1 MINFIFGNHGSG
13 KTSKIL
19 DMLKEDA
26 LAGRTSLLIVPEQEA
41 VQAERLTLEAL
52 PSNAQ
57 LSLEVLN
64 FSRLYNRVCREYGGL
79 CYSYIT
85 TPMKHITMWKALR
98 ETTPLLTKYS
108 SNAENDSAFV
118 GTMLSAVLQLKSS
131 GISVEELENAANEC
145 SGSDS
150 ELSARLMDI
159 SRIWGTYDL
168 FVNEVYSDSADDLS
182 RLCEILD
189 EHDFFKD
196 KNVYIDSFSSF
207 TAIEHR
213 VIEKIFASA
222 KNTTVTICL
231 PSPQYS
237 DISTESIEKSLK
249 VLKKNANKWGGHSD
263 VILSCNTRS
272 THEALFYLS
281 NNLWRIDTASE
292 NSPAPAADGH
302 IVAEICDSPY
312 AEAEAVA
319 SHILELT
326 QSGARYRDIVIIA
339 RDAEKYRGILEPAL
353 MNAGINFFFS
363 QKTDLCALAPVKF
376 IMTAIR
382 IKQYGFRK
390 NDVIS
395 HIKTGMCSFTLRE
408 SDIFEEYVNTWN
420 ISGSRYTQGEWTMN
434 PDGFSARI
442 SERGKAILTTANDV
456 RERLCEPLQN
466 FFSELDMAKSMADIC
481 RAIYRY
487 TEKASLREKCNALA
501 ERELSFGN
509 KKAASELLGVYD
521 VILKTLADIGE
532 ALSDVAASVDDFYSI
547 LKIAFEQ
554 TEIGTIP
561 TSIDEVTVG
570 SASMLRSSY
579 PKYVFVI
586 GLCEGEFPKVVDT
599 RGLFGASDL
608 TTLEELGI
616 ELGDSA
622 DIRSSN
628 ELLFVKNAFAAPSER
643 LYVLYHTSDLQG
655 SKKTPSLPFN
665 RIFAMFSDVP
675 KHKFDGSDLSYLA
688 GTPTSA
694 ATHLRNII
702 NEADRGAATLAVS
715 EHLPLVAALSCSSVS
730 TDECRIDKDTVK
742 ELIGDKIYVSPSS
755 LERYVS
761 CPFSYYASYVL
772 ALREPK
778 LGRFAANHVGDF
790 VHFVMEHLV
799 KFMLP
804 TDVSAPLPTHD
815 EILQKMQETV
825 DEYIRILDPDG
836 VLKSKRMEHL
846 YKKLYRLSLLIIETI
861 AKEFSDSDFRPAFF
875 ELKIDGKDG
884 RPEPLQLTLENNA
897 RLVLRGYIDRVDIW
911 RDGEDVFVRI
921 LDYKTGSKQFNLS
934 ELSYGINIQMLLY
947 LMSICANPGAH
958 FREVSGLDSDSHP
971 IPAGIVY
978 LSSAMS
984 KSQLSGFDV
993 SDEEIL
999 EVAESKINRSG
1010 LILNDE
1016 RLIHAISHS
1025 HSKDILLGVTEKN
1038 GVFSGKA
1045 LVDIGQ
1051 LGGIFDDLKQTLVN
1065 IGNNIYS
1072 GIADCSPMNEL
1083 GQDPCHYCTAKQ
1095 ICRKNI
1101 FETRRF

>member
-19 DMLKEDA
+19 DMLREDA
-26 LAGRTSLLIVPEQEA
+26 KAGITSLLIVPEQEA

-52 PSNAQ
+52 PSSAQ

-98 ETTPLLTKYS
+98 EVAPLLTKYS
-108 SNAENDSAFV
+108 ANAESDSAFV
-118 GTMLSAVLQLKSS
+118 GTMLSAVMQLKSS
-131 GISVEELENAANEC
+131 GTSVTELENAAGEC
-145 SGSDS
+145 KESDP
-150 ELSARLMDI
+150 ELSARLLDI
-159 SRIWGTYDL
+159 ARIWGTYDL

-182 RLCEILD
+182 RLCKIL
-189 EHDFFKD
+189 EKHDFFKD

-207 TAIEHR
+207 TAVEHR
-213 VIEKIFASA
+213 VIEKIFEGA

-231 PSPQYS
+231 PTPQYS

-249 VLKKNANKWGGHSD
+249 ALKKNANKWGGHTD
-263 VILSCNTRS
+263 LILSGNMRNTP
-272 THEALFYLS
+272 EALSYLGE
-281 NNLWRIDTASE
+281 NLWRLDSKSAEI
-292 NSPAPAADGH
+292 APTADGR

-326 QSGARYRDIVIIA
+326 EQGARYRDIVIIA
-339 RDAEKYRGILEPAL
+339 RDAEKYRGIIEPAL

-376 IMTAIR
+376 IMTALR
-382 IKQYGFRK
+382 IKQYGWRK

-395 HIKTGMCSFTLRE
+395 HIKTGMCSFSLRE
-408 SDIFEEYVNTWN
+408 SDVFEEYINTWN

-442 SERGKAILTTANDV
+442 SERGKAILNTANDV
-456 RERLCEPLQN
+456 RVRLCEPLQG
-466 FFSELDMAKSMADIC
+466 FFTELDMSESMADIC

-487 TEKASLREKCNALA
+487 TEASNLRKKCNELA
-501 ERELSFGN
+501 ERELYFGN
-509 KKAASELLGVYD
+509 KKAASELLGAYD

-532 ALSDVAASVDDFYSI
+532 ALSDVAPSLDDFYSV

-570 SASMLRSSY
+570 SASRLRSSY

-586 GLCEGEFPKVVDT
+586 GLCEGEFPRVVDSK
-599 RGLFGASDL
+599 GIFGESDIN
-608 TTLEELGI
+608 TLEGLGI
-616 ELGDSA
+616 EIGDSA

-628 ELLFVKNAFAAPSER
+628 ELLFVKNAFSAPSER
-643 LYVLYHTSDLQG
+643 LYVLYHTADLMG

-665 RIFAMFSDVP
+665 RIFAMFPDVQR
-675 KHKFDGSDLSYLA
+675 HKFVASDLSYLA

-694 ATHLRNII
+694 ASHLRNID
-702 NEADRGAATLAVS
+702 NSEDRSAAALAIS
-715 EHLPLVAALSCSSVS
+715 EHLPLVASLSDASVS
-730 TDECRIDKDTVK
+730 TDECRIDPNTVK
-742 ELIGDKIYVSPSS
+742 EIIGERIYVSPSS
-755 LERYVS
+755 LERYVG

-772 ALREPK
+772 SLREPK

-790 VHFVMEHLV
+790 IHFVMEHLV

-804 TDVSAPLPTHD
+804 TDLDAPLPTHE
-815 EILQKMQETV
+815 EILKKMQETV

-846 YKKLYRLSLLIIETI
+846 YKKLYRLSMLIIETT

-884 RPEPLQLTLENNA
+884 RPSPLELTLENES

-921 LDYKTGSKQFNLS
+921 LDYKTGSKEFNLS
-934 ELSYGINIQMLLY
+934 DVNYGINIQMLLY
-947 LMSICANPGAH
+947 LMSVCANPGEH
-958 FREVSGLDSDSHP
+958 FRKVSGLDEDSNP

-984 KSQLSGFDV
+984 KSEFSGFDV
-993 SDEEIL
+993 ADEEIL
-999 EVAESKINRSG
+999 SAAEEKINRSG
-1010 LILNDE
+1010 LILKDE
-1016 RLIHAISHS
+1016 RLINAISHS
-1025 HSKDILLGVTEKN
+1025 HSKDILLGVTEKD

-1045 LVDIGQ
+1045 LVDIDQ
-1051 LGGIFDDLKQTLVN
+1051 LGGIFEDLRQTLIN

-1083 GQDPCHYCTAKQ
+1083 GQDPCRYCSAKQ

-1101 FETRRF
+1101 FDTRRF

>member
-26 LAGRTSLLIVPEQEA
+26 IAGVSSLLIVPEQEA
-41 VQAERLTLEAL
+41 VQAERLTLQAL
-52 PSNAQ
+52 PASAQ
-57 LSLEVLN
+57 LTLEVLN

-98 ETTPLLTKYS
+98 EVAPLLTKYS
-108 SNAENDSAFV
+108 SSAENDSAFV
-118 GTMLSAVLQLKSS
+118 GTMLSTVMQLKSS
-131 GISVEELENAANEC
+131 CISLKELEDAANEC
-145 SGSDS
+145 AESDA
-150 ELSARLMDI
+150 ELSARLFDI
-159 SRIWGTYDL
+159 TRIWGAYDL

-182 RLCEILD
+182 RLCEMLD
-189 EHDFFKD
+189 EHDFFKG

-213 VIEKIFASA
+213 VIEKIFAGA
-222 KNTTVTICL
+222 RNVTVTICL
-231 PSPQYS
+231 PDPHYS

-249 VLKKNANKWGGHSD
+249 ALKKAANKWGGHSD
-263 VILSCNTRS
+263 VVLSGNTRS
-272 THEALFYLS
+272 THEALCYLS
-281 NNLWRIDTASE
+281 NNLWKLDSVNEPSSVPVT
-292 NSPAPAADGH
+292 DGH

-326 QSGARYRDIVIIA
+326 KCGARYRDIVIIA

-363 QKTDLCALAPVKF
+363 QKTDLCATAPVKF
-376 IMTAIR
+376 IMTALR
-382 IKQYGFRK
+382 IKQYGWKK

-395 HIKTGMCSFTLRE
+395 HIKTGMCNLTLRE
-408 SDIFEEYVNTWN
+408 SDVFEEYINTWN
-420 ISGSRYTQGEWTMN
+420 ISGTRYTQGEWTMN
-434 PDGFSARI
+434 PDGFSTRI
-442 SERGKAILTTANDV
+442 SDRGKSILATANDV
-456 RERLCEPLQN
+456 RERLCEPLYN
-466 FFSELDMAKSMADIC
+466 LFTELDMAESMADIC

-487 TEKASLREKCNALA
+487 TEKSDLRSKCNALA

-509 KKAASELLGVYD
+509 KKAASELLGIYD

-532 ALSDVAASVDDFYSI
+532 ATGDVAPSIDDFYSI
-547 LKIAFEQ
+547 LKIAFEE
-554 TEIGTIP
+554 TDIGTIP

-586 GLCEGEFPKVVDT
+586 GLCEGEFPQIVDSK
-599 RGLFGASDL
+599 GLLGEADL
-608 TTLEELGI
+608 RTLEGLGI
-616 ELGDSA
+616 EVGDSA

-628 ELLFVKNAFAAPSER
+628 ELLFVKNAFATPSER
-643 LYVLYHTSDLQG
+643 LYVLYHTSDLKG

-665 RIFAMFSDVP
+665 RIFAMFPDVN
-675 KHKFDGSDLSYLA
+675 KHKFIGSDLAYLA
-688 GTPTSA
+688 GSPTSA
-694 ATHLRNII
+694 AAHLRNIS
-702 NEADRGAATLAVS
+702 NDADRGAATLAIS
-715 EHLPLVAALSCSSVS
+715 EHLPLVSSLSDASVS
-730 TDECRIDKDTVK
+730 TDECRIDKNTVK
-742 ELIGDKIYVSPSS
+742 ALIGDKIYVSPSS

-761 CPFSYYASYVL
+761 CPFSYYANYIL

-778 LGRFAANHVGDF
+778 HGRFAANHVGDF

-804 TDVSAPLPTHD
+804 TDTSSPLPTHD
-815 EILQKMQETV
+815 EILKKMQETV

-836 VLKSKRMEHL
+836 ILKNKRMEHL
-846 YKKLYRLSLLIIETI
+846 YKKLYRLSMLIIETTL
-861 AKEFSDSDFRPAFF
+861 KEFSDSDFRPAFF

-884 RPEPLQLTLENNA
+884 RPEPLELSLENRA

-934 ELSYGINIQMLLY
+934 DASYGVNIQMLLY
-947 LMSICANPGAH
+947 LMCICANPGSH
-958 FREVSGLDSDSHP
+958 FREVAGLENDSYP

-978 LSSAMS
+978 LSSAIS
-984 KSQLSGFDV
+984 KTQVWGFEV

-999 EVAESKINRSG
+999 DLAESKIKRSG

-1016 RLIHAISHS
+1016 RLIHAMSHS
-1025 HSKDILLGVTEKN
+1025 HSMDVLLGVTQRD

-1045 LVDIGQ
+1045 LVDIGE
-1051 LGGIFDDLKQTLVN
+1051 LGGIFDELKETLIN
-1065 IGNNIYS
+1065 IGNNIYA

>member
-19 DMLKEDA
+19 DMLAEDA
-26 LAGRTSLLIVPEQEA
+26 KAGVTSLLIVPEQEA
-41 VQAERLTLEAL
+41 VQAERLTLQKL
-52 PSNAQ
+52 PASAQ
-57 LSLEVLN
+57 LTLEVLN

-85 TPMKHITMWKALR
+85 TPMKHITMWKTLR
-98 ETTPLLTKYS
+98 EVAPLLKKYS
-108 SNAENDSAFV
+108 SNAENDPAFV
-118 GTMLSAVLQLKSS
+118 GTMLSTVMQLKSS
-131 GISVEELENAANEC
+131 GISINDLEAAANEC
-145 SGSDS
+145 VESDS
-150 ELSARLMDI
+150 ELSERLLDI
-159 SRIWGTYDL
+159 TRIWGAYDL
-168 FVNEVYSDSADDLS
+168 FVSDVYSDSADDLS
-182 RLCEILD
+182 KLCEILD
-189 EHDFFKD
+189 GHDFFNG

-213 VIEKIFASA
+213 VIEKIFAGA

-231 PSPQYS
+231 PTPQYS

-249 VLKKNANKWGGHSD
+249 ALKKSANKWGGHTD
-263 VILSCNTRS
+263 VILSGNTRN
-272 THEALFYLS
+272 THSALSYLS
-281 NNLWRIDTASE
+281 NNLWKLDSVNEPSI
-292 NSPAPAADGH
+292 APKADGH

-319 SHILELT
+319 SHILELIE
-326 QSGARYRDIVIIA
+326 SGARYRDIVIIA

-353 MNAGINFFFS
+353 MNADIHFFFS
-363 QKTDLCALAPVKF
+363 QKTDLCALSPVKF
-376 IMTAIR
+376 IMTALR

-395 HIKTGMCSFTLRE
+395 HIKTGMCSFSLRE
-408 SDIFEEYVNTWN
+408 SDVFEEYINTWN
-420 ISGSRYTQGEWTMN
+420 ISGARYTQGEWTMN

-442 SERGKAILTTANDV
+442 SERGKSILATANDV
-456 RERLCEPLQN
+456 RERLCEPLEN
-466 FFSELDMAKSMADIC
+466 FFTELDMAKSMADIC
-481 RAIYRY
+481 RAVYRY
-487 TEKASLREKCNALA
+487 MEKSDLREKCNRLA
-501 ERELSFGN
+501 NRELSFGN

-532 ALSDVAASVDDFYSI
+532 ALTDVPPSIDDFYSI

-586 GLCEGEFPKVVDT
+586 GLCEGEFPQVVDT
-599 RGLFGASDL
+599 RGLLGVSDL
-608 TTLEELGI
+608 ITLEGLGI

-643 LYVLYHTSDLQG
+643 LYVLCHTADLKG

-665 RIFAMFSDVP
+665 RIFAMFSDVN
-675 KHKFDGSDLSYLA
+675 KHKFVGSDLNYLA
-688 GTPTSA
+688 GSPTSA
-694 ATHLRNII
+694 ASHLRNISD
-702 NEADRGAATLAVS
+702 EQDRSAATLAIS
-715 EHLPLVAALSCSSVS
+715 EYLPLVTSLSDASVS
-730 TDECRIDKDTVK
+730 TDECRIDPQTVK
-742 ELIGDKIYVSPSS
+742 EIIGEKIYVSPSS

-772 ALREPK
+772 SLREPK

-804 TDVSAPLPTHD
+804 SDLNAPLPTHD

-836 VLKSKRMEHL
+836 VLQSKRMEHL
-846 YKKLYRLSLLIIETI
+846 YKKLYKLSMLIVETTL
-861 AKEFSDSDFRPAFF
+861 KEFSDSDFRPAFF

-884 RPEPLQLTLENNA
+884 RPEPLELTLENEA

-911 RDGEDVFVRI
+911 KDGEDVFVRI

-934 ELSYGINIQMLLY
+934 DASYGINIQMLLY

-958 FREVSGLDSDSHP
+958 LREVAGLDKDAHP

-978 LSSAMS
+978 LSSAIS
-984 KSQLSGFDV
+984 KTQITGFDI
-993 SDEEIL
+993 SDEEIFSI
-999 EVAESKINRSG
+999 AESKINRSG

-1016 RLIHAISHS
+1016 KLINAISHS
-1025 HSKDILLGVTEKN
+1025 HSKDVLLGVTQKD

-1051 LGGIFDDLKQTLVN
+1051 LGGIFDELKQTLIN
-1065 IGNNIYS
+1065 IGNNIYA

-1095 ICRKNI
+1095 ICRKNF

>member
-1 MINFIFGNHGSG
+1 MINFIFGSHGSG

-19 DMLKEDA
+19 DMLREDA
-26 LAGRTSLLIVPEQEA
+26 KAGITSLLIVPEQEA

-52 PSNAQ
+52 PSSAQ

-98 ETTPLLTKYS
+98 EVAPLLTKYS
-108 SNAENDSAFV
+108 ANAESDSAFV
-118 GTMLSAVLQLKSS
+118 GTMLSAVMQLKSS
-131 GISVEELENAANEC
+131 GTSVTELENAAGEC
-145 SGSDS
+145 KESDP
-150 ELSARLMDI
+150 ELSARLLDI
-159 SRIWGTYDL
+159 ARIWGTYDL

-182 RLCEILD
+182 RLCKILE

-207 TAIEHR
+207 TAVEHR
-213 VIEKIFASA
+213 VIEKIFEGA

-231 PSPQYS
+231 PTPQYS

-249 VLKKNANKWGGHSD
+249 ALKKNANKWGGHTD
-263 VILSCNTRS
+263 LILSGNMRNTP
-272 THEALFYLS
+272 EALSYLGE
-281 NNLWRIDTASE
+281 NLWRLDSKNAEI
-292 NSPAPAADGH
+292 APTADGR

-326 QSGARYRDIVIIA
+326 EQGARYRDIVIIA
-339 RDAEKYRGILEPAL
+339 RDAEKYRGIIEPAL
-353 MNAGINFFFS
+353 MNADINFFFS

-376 IMTAIR
+376 IMTALR
-382 IKQYGFRK
+382 IKQYGWRK

-395 HIKTGMCSFTLRE
+395 HIKTGMCSFSLRE
-408 SDIFEEYVNTWN
+408 SDVFEEYINTWN

-442 SERGKAILTTANDV
+442 SERGKAILNTANDV
-456 RERLCEPLQN
+456 RVRLCEPLQG
-466 FFSELDMAKSMADIC
+466 FFTELDMSESMADIC

-487 TEKASLREKCNALA
+487 TEASNLREKCNALA

-509 KKAASELLGVYD
+509 KKAASELLGAYD

-532 ALSDVAASVDDFYSI
+532 ALSDVAPSLDDFYSV

-561 TSIDEVTVG
+561 TSIDEVTIG
-570 SASMLRSSY
+570 SASRLRSSY

-586 GLCEGEFPKVVDT
+586 GLCEGEFPRVVDSK
-599 RGLFGASDL
+599 GIFGESDIN
-608 TTLEELGI
+608 TLEGLGI
-616 ELGDSA
+616 EIGDSA

-628 ELLFVKNAFAAPSER
+628 ELLFVKNAFSAPSER
-643 LYVLYHTSDLQG
+643 LYVLYHTSDLMG

-665 RIFAMFSDVP
+665 RIFAMFPDVQR
-675 KHKFDGSDLSYLA
+675 HKFVASDLSYLA

-694 ATHLRNII
+694 ASHLRNID
-702 NEADRGAATLAVS
+702 NSEDRSAATLAIS
-715 EHLPLVAALSCSSVS
+715 EHLPLVSSLSDASVS
-730 TDECRIDKDTVK
+730 TDECRIDPNTVK
-742 ELIGDKIYVSPSS
+742 EIIGERIYVSPSS
-755 LERYVS
+755 LERYVG

-790 VHFVMEHLV
+790 IHFVMEHLV

-804 TDVSAPLPTHD
+804 TDLDAPLPTHE
-815 EILQKMQETV
+815 EILKKMQETV

-846 YKKLYRLSLLIIETI
+846 YKKLYRLSMLIIETT

-884 RPEPLQLTLENNA
+884 RPSPLELTLENES

-921 LDYKTGSKQFNLS
+921 LDYKTGSKEFNLS
-934 ELSYGINIQMLLY
+934 DVNYGINIQMLLY
-947 LMSICANPGAH
+947 LMSVCANPSEH
-958 FREVSGLDSDSHP
+958 FRKVSGLDEDSNP

-984 KSQLSGFDV
+984 KSELSGFDAA
-993 SDEEIL
+993 DEEIL
-999 EVAESKINRSG
+999 SAAEEKINRSG
-1010 LILNDE
+1010 LILKDE
-1016 RLIHAISHS
+1016 RLINAISHS
-1025 HSKDILLGVTEKN
+1025 HSKDILLGVTEKD

-1045 LVDIGQ
+1045 LVDIDQ
-1051 LGGIFDDLKQTLVN
+1051 LGGIFEDLRQTLIN

-1083 GQDPCHYCTAKQ
+1083 GQDPCRYCSAKQ